1 MTRYLHLEL
10 RMNSPVE
17 LPVNGAEHV
26 FHIFC
31 ENLCW
36 LPKNWNINGN
46 TWRVSEL
53 VANTDNSNNFFKS
66 PAKAKFYKDNSFSL
80 QYPEHYSS
88 TLYWLTSADAERTKK
103 KKKRSGDGWIIA
115 LSSGSYAG
123 HEEPV
128 RTAEGGTERRVETKH
143 RALQRRGLVPT
154 RPRGLRKTAVTK
166 ESSAD
171 GDPVLWRFFLKS
183 DLNCRSVPI
192 LTVSWVKPGSR
203 KQIKRYLAIFVKTSI
218 YFRQRHR
225 HFRKAF
231 EGALELNRC

>member
-1 MTRYLHLEL
+1 MLWAHPGDSSFHWQRASGPWRWEGLGAMTRYLHLEL

-103 KKKRSGDGWIIA
+103 KKKKKRWWVNHRSQQRQLRRSRRACENRWGGGGA
-115 LSSGSYAG
+115 KGGNKAQGASAPSAG
-123 HEEPV
+123 AYP
-128 RTAEGGTERRVETKH
+128 AE
-143 RALQRRGLVPT
+143 
-154 RPRGLRKTAVTK
+154 RPA
-166 ESSAD
+166 
-171 GDPVLWRFFLKS
+171 
-183 DLNCRSVPI
+183 
-192 LTVSWVKPGSR
+192 
-203 KQIKRYLAIFVKTSI
+203 
-218 YFRQRHR
+218 
-225 HFRKAF
+225 
-231 EGALELNRC
+231 

>member
-1 MTRYLHLEL
+1 MLWAHPGDSSFHWQRASGPWRWEGLGAMTRYLHLEL

-88 TLYWLTSADAERTKK
+88 TLYWLTSADAERTN

-115 LSSGSYAG
+115 LSSGSYAD
-123 HEEPV
+123 HKEPV
-128 RTAEGGTERRVETKH
+128 I
-143 RALQRRGLVPT
+143 
-154 RPRGLRKTAVTK
+154 TAVGGAK
-166 ESSAD
+166 GGNKAQGASA
-171 GDPVLWRFFLKS
+171 PR
-183 DLNCRSVPI
+183 
-192 LTVSWVKPGSR
+192 
-203 KQIKRYLAIFVKTSI
+203 A
-218 YFRQRHR
+218 
-225 HFRKAF
+225 
-231 EGALELNRC
+231 GAYPAERPA